1 MMALPTAPADLVQFS
16 KMVRGLKFFG
26 SMNMVMLERI
36 LEGLQIYEF
45 RRGEKVCTQGGE
57 GDTFFVVQQGSLSVS
72 VRKGRLSLSKQVAV
86 LGPGD
91 CFGEM
96 ALLRQAPRNA
106 TVECRAPSRIFVL
119 PARHFQAVLD
129 QNPEFS
135 AQIRDLAATRQFE
148 LDHPFG

>member
-1 MMALPTAPADLVQFS
+1 MKALPTTPADLVQFS
-16 KMVRGLKFFG
+16 KLVRSLKFFG
-26 SMNMVMLERI
+26 TMNMVMLERV
-36 LEGLQIYEF
+36 LEGLQVYEF
-45 RRGEKVCTQGGE
+45 HRGEKVCVQGEE

-72 VRKGRLSLSKQVAV
+72 VKKGRLSLSKQVAV

-106 TVECRAPSRIFVL
+106 TVECRSLSRIFVL

>member
-1 MMALPTAPADLVQFS
+1 MKALPTTPADLVQFS
-16 KMVRGLKFFG
+16 KLVRSLKFFG
-26 SMNMVMLERI
+26 TMNMVMLERV
-36 LEGLQIYEF
+36 LEGLQVYEF
-45 RRGEKVCTQGGE
+45 HRGEKVCVQGEE

-72 VRKGRLSLSKQVAV
+72 VKKGRLSLSKQVAV

-96 ALLRQAPRNA
+96 ALLRQAQRNA
-106 TVECRAPSRIFVL
+106 TVECRGPSRIFVL